1 MMKKI
6 FVLISV
12 MTMFLT
18 TSVQAQT
25 ARYDI
30 VPLPRN
36 IALQQ
41 APGFV
46 LSEKTAIVYAD
57 GLAREAQFLKE
68 YVEEMTQLQLS
79 VRPYAKKSDA
89 KGNIV
94 LSIAAPAKKKPLVEP
109 NEEAYTLTVSAKGV
123 QLSGQTTA
131 AVFRGIQTLR
141 KSLPVVQES
150 GVGSQESGVGSQVA
164 LPAVVIQDEPRFAYR
179 GMHLDCSR
187 HFFPIDFVK
196 KYIDLIAL
204 HGMNKFHWHLTD
216 DQGWRFEVKKYPKL
230 TTIGG
235 WRSGTVVGRN
245 TPIDDGIRHGG
256 FYTQEECRDIV
267 RYAAERHITVI
278 PEIDMPG
285 HMVAALAAYPEFG
298 CTGGPYEVEHKW
310 GVFADVLCPGK
321 EQTFRFVEDVLAEVI
336 DVFPSEYIH
345 IGGDECPRDRWK
357 KCELCQKRIQQEGL
371 QAEGKQSAEDHLQG
385 YFTKR
390 VEQFLHTKGKRLIG
404 WDELLGCNVD
414 NTSTIMSWRGAEP
427 GAKAAKLGHDVIM
440 TPNKPMYFDH
450 YQTDKRDGEPL
461 SIGGNSPSE
470 AVYAFEPVAADLSP
484 EEAKHILGVQAN
496 VWAEYIYSTQHVEY
510 QILPRMAALAE
521 VQWLQPEQKNFEA
534 FRERATRLKALYDLH
549 RWVVAPHLFR
559 SPLK

>member
-79 VRPYAKKSDA
+79 VRPYAKKGDA

-141 KSLPVVQES
+141 KSLPIVRDSEAAT
-150 GVGSQESGVGSQVA
+150 QVA

-235 WRSGTVVGRN
+235 WRTGTVVGRN

-549 RWVVAPHLFR
+549 RWVVAPHLF
-559 SPLK
+559 K

>member
-141 KSLPVVQES
+141 KSLPVIRDSEAAT
-150 GVGSQESGVGSQVA
+150 QVA

-235 WRSGTVVGRN
+235 WRTGTVVGRN

-549 RWVVAPHLFR
+549 HWVVAPHLF
-559 SPLK
+559 K

>member
-235 WRSGTVVGRN
+235 WRTGTVVGRN

-534 FRERATRLKALYDLH
+534 FRERATRLKVLYDLH

>member
-1 MMKKI
+1 MKKI
-6 FVLISV
+6 FVLIGM
-12 MTMFLT
+12 MTMLT
-18 TSVQAQT
+18 TLPMQAQT

-30 VPLPRN
+30 VPLPRS

-46 LSEKTAIVYAD
+46 LNKQTAIVYD
-57 GLAREAQFLKE
+57 GGLEKEACFLSE
-68 YVEEMTQLQLS
+68 YVKEMTQLDLAT
-79 VRPYAKKSDA
+79 RPLAKKTDSRS
-89 KGNIV
+89 NIV
-94 LSIAAPAKKKPLVEP
+94 LALAAKSKKKTATEP
-109 NEEAYTLTVSAKGV
+109 NEEAYVIEVNAKGV
-123 QLSGQTTA
+123 TVTGQTPA

-141 KSLPVVQES
+141 KSLPVLAEQPEMVN
-150 GVGSQESGVGSQVA
+150 
-164 LPAVVIQDEPRFAYR
+164 LPAVRIQDEPRFAYR

-187 HFFPIDFVK
+187 HFFPIEFVK
-196 KYIDLIAL
+196 RYIDLIAL
-204 HGMNKFHWHLTD
+204 HGMNKFHWHISD
-216 DQGWRFEVKKYPKL
+216 DQGWRFESKKYPKL

-235 WRSGTVVGRN
+235 WRTGTVVGRN
-245 TPIDDGIRHGG
+245 TSIDDGIRHGG

-267 RYAAERHITVI
+267 RYAADRHITVI

-285 HMVAALAAYPEFG
+285 HMVAALSAYPEFG

-321 EQTFRFVEDVLAEVI
+321 EQTFKFVEDILGEVI

-357 KCELCQKRIQQEGL
+357 ECQLCQQRIKSEGIKG
-371 QAEGKQSAEDHLQG
+371 EGKQTAEDHLQG
-385 YFTKR
+385 YFTRR

-414 NTSTIMSWRGAEP
+414 VSSTIMSWRGAEP

-450 YQTDKRDGEPL
+450 YQTDKTHNEPL
-461 SIGGNSPSE
+461 SIGGNSPVE
-470 AVYAFEPVAADLSP
+470 KVYAFEPVAADLTP
-484 EEAKHILGVQAN
+484 DEAKHILGAQAN

-510 QILPRMAALAE
+510 QVLPRMAALAE
-521 VQWLQPEQKNFEA
+521 VQWLLPEQKDFAA
-534 FRERATRLKALYDLH
+534 FTERVTRLKAIYDLH
-549 RWVVAPHLFR
+549 GWIVAQHLFKA
-559 SPLK
+559 P